1 MTQNYDKR
9 DNTSPESSDRREDV
23 VETEDAEDETELIF
37 QNYLR
42 RQSGFRRTT
51 PSQQTE
57 PFKRKDFHCDQCDF
71 TSNTLQ
77 CLRDHIQ
84 NTHGSSNRIRAT
96 REKIIYSHF
105 WNNKGSC
112 DYESRFGRPCKF
124 VHKKAPFCHFDGQ
137 CRKEKCM

>member
-77 CLRDHIQ
+77 CLRDHI
-84 NTHGSSNRIRAT
+84 HFVILMVSV
-96 REKIIYSHF
+96 EKKNVCTLT
-105 WNNKGSC
+105 NNL
-112 DYESRFGRPCKF
+112 F
-124 VHKKAPFCHFDGQ
+124 
-137 CRKEKCM
+137 

>member
-42 RQSGFRRTT
+42 RQSGFRRTS
-51 PSQQTE
+51 PSQQSE
-57 PFKRKDFHCDQCDF
+57 PIKRKDSQCDQCDF

-77 CLRDHIQ
+77 CLRNHIQ
-84 NTHGSSNRIRAT
+84 NKHGSSNRKRAT
-96 REKIIYSHF
+96 IEKTIYCHF

-112 DYESRFGRPCKF
+112 DYESRFERPMQICSQKSPNVSF
-124 VHKKAPFCHFDGQ
+124 
-137 CRKEKCM
+137 